1 MASPRQP
8 SMPSL
13 PLCVIVR
20 SKKDELYND
29 FIGLL
34 EEENAS
40 FPVSEVNCSGR
51 NFTKM
56 AVDCLWY
63 IDGHHN
69 TLQKQSCP
77 IPQLFH
83 HFVGYNTPKLSKHRK
98 RQVTNMSSAMVSTL
112 ASSLF
117 QDLQGSFW
125 SHASLQ
131 RLYQQTQSLAQSL
144 AG

>member
-1 MASPRQP
+1 MASQRQL

-63 IDGHHN
+63 IDGHHD

-77 IPQLFH
+77 ISQLFH

-112 ASSLF
+112 TSSLF